1 MRRTKIIATV
11 GPSSSKSSIIRKMIV
26 SGADA
31 IRLNFSHG
39 TLEDK
44 EDIISKVRKISMNL
58 KKHIP
63 IIADLQGPVIR
74 IYTQKPITIKK
85 NEKLEIRGESG
96 SIRVNNI
103 SFFENIEID
112 DTLLIDDG
120 KLVFKVDEKNGNSLK
135 VIPKVDGVLYP
146 MKKILIKDKEI
157 LGKPLTDKD
166 VKDLKFAMENKVEYI
181 ALSMVK
187 SSSDITLLRKYLSTP
202 DNEPWILAKI
212 ETPSG
217 VKNIK
222 EIVEESDGVIVARGD
237 LGQYYPLQQIPI
249 IQEKIVEEGNRMGR
263 ITVVATQIL
272 ESMRENEV
280 PTRAEITDIFK
291 SVEEKVDAI
300 MLTGET
306 AIGKYPVD
314 VVNWASSTLEEADKE
329 YSAEIIY
336 YKSDFQENVYD
347 KFARGVIYISHMLD
361 GKILGFTKKGNTARR
376 LSRYRPKKEIFIAT
390 HDKIIS
396 NKINLL
402 YGINPL
408 LTREKDNY
416 WETLNKVMDILKKK
430 RILRKGEIVI
440 FTVGIREESTDM
452 LRIETV

>member
-44 EDIISKVRKISMNL
+44 KNIISRVREISEDI
-58 KKHIP
+58 KKYIP

-74 IYTQKPITIKK
+74 IYTQNPITIKK
-85 NEKLEIRGESG
+85 GEKLEIMRKSG
-96 SIRVNNI
+96 SIRINNI
-103 SFFENIEID
+103 NFFENIEID

-120 KLVFKVDEKNGNSLK
+120 KLVFKVAGKNGDSLK
-135 VIPKVDGVLYP
+135 VIPEVDGILYSE
-146 MKKILIKDKEI
+146 KKILIKDKEI

-166 VKDLKFAMENKVEYI
+166 VRDLKFAMENKVEYI

-187 SSSDITLLRKYLSTP
+187 SSRDIMILKKYISTSN
-202 DNEPWILAKI
+202 NEPWILAKI

-217 VKNIK
+217 VRNIK
-222 EIVEESDGVIVARGD
+222 EIVEECDGVIVARGD

-249 IQEKIVEEGNRMGR
+249 IQEKIIEEGNRMGR

-272 ESMRENEV
+272 ESMRESEM

-329 YSAEIIY
+329 YSSEIIY
-336 YKSDFQENVYD
+336 YRDDFQENIYD
-347 KFARGVIYISHMLD
+347 KFARGVIYISHMLN

-390 HDKIIS
+390 HDTTIS

-408 LTREKDNY
+408 LTQKKDDY
-416 WETLNKVMDILKKK
+416 WKTLNKVMIMLKKKKILKK
-430 RILRKGEIVI
+430 GEIII

-452 LRIETV
+452 LKIETV

>member
-44 EDIISKVRKISMNL
+44 KNIISRVREISEDI
-58 KKHIP
+58 KKYIP

-74 IYTQKPITIKK
+74 IYTQNPITIKK
-85 NEKLEIRGESG
+85 GEELEIMRKSG
-96 SIRVNNI
+96 SIRINNI
-103 SFFENIEID
+103 NFFENIEID

-120 KLVFKVDEKNGNSLK
+120 KLVFKVAEKNGDSLK
-135 VIPKVDGVLYP
+135 VVPEVDGILYSK
-146 MKKILIKDKEI
+146 KKILIKDKEI

-166 VKDLKFAMENKVEYI
+166 VRDLKFAMENKVEYI

-187 SSSDITLLRKYLSTP
+187 SSRDIMILRKYISTSN
-202 DNEPWILAKI
+202 NEPWILAKI

-217 VKNIK
+217 VRNIK
-222 EIVEESDGVIVARGD
+222 EIVEECDGVIVARGD
-237 LGQYYPLQQIPI
+237 LGQYYPLQRIPI
-249 IQEKIVEEGNRMGR
+249 IQEKIIEEGNRMGR

-272 ESMRENEV
+272 ESMRESEM

-291 SVEEKVDAI
+291 SAEEKVDAI

-329 YSAEIIY
+329 YSSEIIY
-336 YKSDFQENVYD
+336 YRDDFQENIYD
-347 KFARGVIYISHMLD
+347 KFARGVIYISHMLN

-390 HDKIIS
+390 HDATIS

-408 LTREKDNY
+408 LTRKKDNY
-416 WETLNKVMDILKKK
+416 WETLNKVMMMLKKKKILKK
-430 RILRKGEIVI
+430 GEIII

-452 LRIETV
+452 LKIETV